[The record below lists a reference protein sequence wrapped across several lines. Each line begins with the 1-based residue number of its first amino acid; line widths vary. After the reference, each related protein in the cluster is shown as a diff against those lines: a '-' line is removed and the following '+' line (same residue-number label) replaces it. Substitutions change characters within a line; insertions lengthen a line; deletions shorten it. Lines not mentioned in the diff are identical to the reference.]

1 MSLYRHHEALVKVTE
16 NKGHGTREGI
26 SQLGVSTWE
35 QARPSIRK
43 KMLRYIQIMII
54 LFEPLKVVTKCC
66 LNWTLFHGTLCS
78 ILNIEYQDETFK
90 THH

>member
-1 MSLYRHHEALVKVTE
+1 MVKYTE
-16 NKGHGTREGI
+16 
-26 SQLGVSTWE
+26 
-35 QARPSIRK
+35 
-43 KMLRYIQIMII
+43 KMLWYIQTMII

-78 ILNIEYQDETFK
+78 VLNIEHQDETFK